1 MWVRTVGIPEN
12 ARSEFAILDL
22 ARLVGDP
29 KEVHLLSLQ
38 WRSVWVKVSCKN
50 PDKIGGTSEVFFNK
64 KRKRI
69 SLYYSNKLKKFP
81 PSKPDDDLDES
92 DEEDPE
98 SQESHGWLSQ
108 ASHLQKAHLVTRE
121 LGRQSIRARM

>member
-1 MWVRTVGIPEN
+1 MWVRAVGIPEN
-12 ARSEFAILDL
+12 ARSEFTIFEL
-22 ARLVGDP
+22 ARLVRDP
-29 KEVHLLSLQ
+29 KEVHLPSLQ
-38 WRSVWVKVSCKN
+38 WRSMWVKVSCKN
-50 PDKIGGTSEVFFNK
+50 LDKIEGTSEVFFNK
-64 KRKRI
+64 KGKRI
-69 SLYYSNKLKKFP
+69 SLYYCNKLKKFP

-108 ASHLQKAHLVTRE
+108 ASHLQKAQLVTRE